1 MIKTL
6 VFHLFLSAAFL
17 LANSHADWLQF
28 RGTDSTGVAEGEAP
42 AEFKGDESIAWSVE
56 LPGRGLSSPI
66 VIGDNV
72 VVTASSGPDQELLHV
87 ICFDAN
93 SGDIRWER
101 RFWATGRTMT
111 HKKTSVAA
119 PTPCSNGELIF
130 AYYSSNDLFCL
141 DLEGNLQWLRG
152 LGYDYPNASNSL
164 GMASSLLVTDDALIV
179 QSENDSES
187 FAAGL
192 DLQTGQ
198 NLWWKMRPKGANWT
212 SPVAIGKEVVALQ
225 STKGILAVVPAT
237 GSELWN
243 FGDGASP
250 TPSSVLSDGVLYVPS
265 NGITALKPNDKGGD
279 PEKLWTNGQISPGT
293 GSPIVIGDRIY
304 SVKGSFVSAAEKATG
319 EEIWKIRADGPFSS
333 SPIAAGNFI
342 YQFNE
347 QGRGMIIDVRG
358 DEGKV
363 VSQIELGEVIL
374 ATPAIAD
381 GAIYIRSDG
390 RLWKLR

>member
-1 MIKTL
+1 MIKSPT
-6 VFHLFLSAAFL
+6 FL
-17 LANSHADWLQF
+17 LLLATAWLTGIAQADWLQF
-28 RGTDSTGVAEGEAP
+28 RGSDSTGVADGEAP
-42 AEFKGDESIAWSVE
+42 AEFRGEDSIAWSLD

-72 VVTASSGPDQELLHV
+72 VVTAASGPNQELLHI
-87 ICFDAN
+87 ICVDAGN
-93 SGDIRWER
+93 GEVRWER

-130 AYYSSNDLFCL
+130 AYYSSNDLFCV

-192 DLQTGQ
+192 DLRTGE
-198 NLWWKMRPKGANWT
+198 NLWRKMRPKGANWT
-212 SPVAIGKEVVALQ
+212 SPVAFGAEVVALQ
-225 STKGILAVVPAT
+225 STKGVLAVVPST

-243 FGDGASP
+243 FEGGASP
-250 TPSSVLSDGVLYVPS
+250 TPSSVVKDGVLYVPS
-265 NGITALKPNDKGGD
+265 NGITALKPDGKGG
-279 PEKLWTNGQISPGT
+279 PPQKLWTNGQISPGT

-304 SVKGSFVSAAEKATG
+304 SIKGSFVAAADLATG

-333 SPIAAGNFI
+333 SPVAAGNLI

-347 QGRGMIIDVRG
+347 QGRGAIIDVSG
-358 DEGKV
+358 EEGEV

-374 ATPAIAD
+374 ATPAIDD
-381 GAIYIRSDG
+381 GALYIRSDG
-390 RLWKLR
+390 HLWKLQ

>member
-1 MIKTL
+1 MMKTIA
-6 VFHLFLSAAFL
+6 FHCLLSAVL
-17 LANSHADWLQF
+17 LATNAHADWLQF
-28 RGTDSTGVAEGEAP
+28 RGSDSTGVAEGEAP
-42 AEFKGDESIAWSVE
+42 TKFNGESSIAWSLD

-72 VVTASSGPDQELLHV
+72 VVTASSGPNQELLHI
-87 ICFDAN
+87 ICADTA
-93 SGDIRWER
+93 SGEIRWER

-130 AYYSSNDLFCL
+130 AYYSSNDLFCV

-179 QSENDSES
+179 QSENDSDS

-198 NLWWKMRPKGANWT
+198 NLWRKLRPKGANWT
-212 SPVAIGKEVVALQ
+212 SPVALGKEVVALQ
-225 STKGILAVVPAT
+225 STKGVLAVVPAT

-250 TPSSVLSDGVLYVPS
+250 TPSSVLSDGVLYIPS
-265 NGITALKPNDKGGD
+265 NGITALKPNDKGGE

-304 SVKGSFVSAAEKATG
+304 SVKGSFVSAAAKATG

-333 SPIAAGNFI
+333 SPVAAGNYI

-347 QGRGMIIDVRG
+347 QGRGMIIDVSG
-358 DEGKV
+358 EEGEV

-374 ATPAIAD
+374 STPAIAD
-381 GAIYIRSDG
+381 GAIFIRSDG
-390 RLWKLR
+390 HLWKLQ